1 MKLNKFLV
9 AAAAV
14 AVLPLSVANA
24 EEAAVQPALP
34 EFTGGVN
41 PANAPTQPA
50 LPEFKGGVNGEGTT
64 ADPKYNVRPDG
75 TQYSNGDDQGRAAV
89 HNVPEFK
96 GGVNAA
102 DAPVLD
108 KPAYN
113 PSKGTVRVDK
123 GTEAP
128 KADQAKK
135 VLPRTSAV
143 K

>member
-24 EEAAVQPALP
+24 VEEAPVLEKPILTFDKDGNPVETPSVTAKGPSEVHEPVAVGLDGQP
-34 EFTGGVN
+34 T
-41 PANAPTQPA
+41 T
-50 LPEFKGGVNGEGTT
+50 GVNGTG
-64 ADPKYNVRPDG
+64 
-75 TQYSNGDDQGRAAV
+75 AV
-89 HNVPEFK
+89 HDVKPY
-96 GGVNAA
+96 GTSAVAPLVNE
-102 DAPVLD
+102 

-135 VLPRTSAV
+135 VLPKTSAV

>member
-24 EEAAVQPALP
+24 EGPAVQPENP
-34 EFTGGVN
+34 EFV
-41 PANAPTQPA
+41 
-50 LPEFKGGVNGEGTT
+50 GGVNGPGLVNEKPDYGEKLVGPAELNKDRVYYDKETKSLKPYDGVNGT
-64 ADPKYNVRPDG
+64 G
-75 TQYSNGDDQGRAAV
+75 AV
-89 HNVPEFK
+89 HDVKPY
-96 GGVNAA
+96 GTSAVAPLVNE
-102 DAPVLD
+102 

-113 PSKGTVRVDK
+113 PSKGTVKVDK

-135 VLPRTSAV
+135 VLPKTSAV